1 MAAAAAERAKAA
13 EADGSTNAGGRDGGG
28 AGRRGLGRLVAVLV
42 AAALVGFALWPA
54 WQSGALW
61 SGRYDWRYFET
72 MTEMARRAVVFYHQV
87 PLWNPYSCGGEV
99 GLANPQSME
108 GAPTFLF
115 VLLLGTPWGLKVSM
129 ALYLVLALF
138 GTAALGRRL
147 GLLPLPAWIAATS
160 FSLSGYLAMH
170 LAAGHINFAGVA
182 LYPYLVLFF
191 DRARRRTEWIIPAGA
206 MAGWIA
212 LLGGTFTPAMAG
224 VLLLL
229 WAVATALG
237 PEAADPDVGEQA
249 GGPARG
255 VLARLGRNLGLLAL
269 LGAVALGLSAARMLP
284 TLQFILDH
292 PRPLFR
298 RTPDMTTIYNLV
310 RDLVM
315 FRDLGPLAG
324 RKYWSHE
331 YTARL
336 PLLTLPLLG
345 LTLCRLRR
353 PRPGADA
360 PPRRPG
366 ERTWLVRLWALLV
379 VSALLSM
386 GNFSPVAPWSLLQKL
401 PILRDLRV
409 PSRHLVLVTLF
420 AALLAG
426 FGSQAVFGWL
436 RRRPAA
442 RAKAMATAALAVL
455 CGLCALD
462 AAIFFHYSFR
472 GVFTI
477 PLSAPASAT
486 RFFHVQGHWSQM
498 RELMVQHGW
507 GVLGCDEEAPLQR
520 AEQLEVGDVPQARLA
535 DPQAGQVLAE
545 RFTPSRREISLELS
559 RSDTLLLIN
568 SNWNEHFRAEPAGA
582 QVAKVAGRLAIDLR
596 SLGPGRHTVV
606 VEYAP
611 RAFYVGCVVS
621 ALCLPLCAALFALG
635 SRRRR
640 RDARLG

>member
-1 MAAAAAERAKAA
+1 MAAAAAQRSKAA
-13 EADGSTNAGGRDGGG
+13 EADGPGGRDGGG
-28 AGRRGLGRLVAVLV
+28 GGRRGRLVAVLV

-54 WQSGALW
+54 WQSGGLW

-108 GAPTFLF
+108 GAPTFWF

-147 GLLPLPAWIAATS
+147 GLEPLPSWIAATS
-160 FSLSGYLAMH
+160 FALSGYLAMH
-170 LAAGHINFAGVA
+170 LSAGHINFAGVA

-191 DRARRRTEWIIPAGA
+191 DRARQRTEWIIPAGA

-237 PEAADPDVGEQA
+237 PEPESEAGEP
-249 GGPARG
+249 GL
-255 VLARLGRNLGLLAL
+255 LARLGRNLGLLAL
-269 LGAVALGLSAARMLP
+269 LGVVALGLSAARMLP

-345 LTLCRLRR
+345 VTLLGLRR
-353 PRPGADA
+353 PKPGA
-360 PPRRPG
+360 PPRRSG
-366 ERTWLVRLWALLV
+366 ERTWLVRLWALLI

-386 GNFSPVAPWSLLQKL
+386 GNFSPLAPWSLLQKL

-426 FGSQAVFGWL
+426 FGGQAVLGWL
-436 RRRPAA
+436 RRRSAPQAA
-442 RAKAMATAALAVL
+442 TKATAVLAIV

-477 PLSAPASAT
+477 PLSAPAAAT

-520 AEQLEVGDVPQARLA
+520 AEQLEVGDVPQARLV

-545 RFTPSRREISLELS
+545 RFTPSRREITLELV
-559 RSDTLLLIN
+559 RGDTLLLIN

-582 QVAKVAGRLAIDLR
+582 QAVKVAGRLAIDLR
-596 SLGPGRHTVV
+596 GLGPGRHTVV
-606 VEYAP
+606 VKYAP
-611 RAFYVGCVVS
+611 RTFYVGCVVS
-621 ALCLPLCAALFALG
+621 ALSLPLGAALFVLG
-635 SRRRR
+635 LRRRR